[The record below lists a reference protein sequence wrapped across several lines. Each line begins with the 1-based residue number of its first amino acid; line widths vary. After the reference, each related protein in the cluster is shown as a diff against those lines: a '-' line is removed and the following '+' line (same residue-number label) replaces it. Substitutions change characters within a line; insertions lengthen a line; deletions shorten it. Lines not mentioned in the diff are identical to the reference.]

1 MTLQP
6 DTLNKRKPQVK
17 QTSIYSIIAVII
29 KELRLA
35 ASCDQKSLS
44 IQLKGYL
51 SYITKLEDGSI
62 GVRLE
67 NLYSICYALQQSPSE
82 VIATAE
88 LYAMWF
94 EKFLNFNVSLERI
107 PLDDD
112 DFIQMSNMFYK
123 RKKVG
128 KIDLTSTEYALKN
141 QVLMFPEKMSE
152 IDSLSLVGVFA
163 YIDSYNPSDAQRVMA
178 FFGKDFAKNYE
189 AFKLSKVGIT
199 DL

>member
-1 MTLQP
+1 M
-6 DTLNKRKPQVK
+6 K
-17 QTSIYSIIAVII
+17 QTSIYSIIAVIL

-35 ASCDQKSLS
+35 AGCDQKTLSLH
-44 IQLKGYL
+44 LKDYL

-107 PLDDD
+107 PFNDD
-112 DFIQMSNMFYK
+112 DFLQMSNMFYK

-128 KIDLTSTEYALKN
+128 KVDLTSTGHALKN

-152 IDSLSLVGVFA
+152 IDSLSLVGVFG
-163 YIDSYNPSDAQRVMA
+163 YIDSYSPSDAQQVME

-189 AFKLSKVGIT
+189 AFKRSKVGVKS
-199 DL
+199 L